1 MDADEREIYFFLK
14 AYRNEHLSAREISR
28 RAGGKHR
35 YRQDESWA
43 VPPLLRMVERG
54 ILETDSTAGYRIKPK
69 PDAKHKMQRWISPE
83 IKRTLR
89 NSDKNFDHIIEIT
102 EDELDAYYESL

>member
-14 AYRNEHLSAREISR
+14 SYRNEHLSAREICR

-35 YRQDESWA
+35 YRADESWA
-43 VPPLLRMVERG
+43 MPPLLRMTERG
-54 ILETDSTAGYRIKPK
+54 ILETDHAAAYRIKPK
-69 PDAKHKMQRWISPE
+69 PDAKHKMQRWISPQ

-89 NSDKNFDHIIEIT
+89 DSDKNFDHIIEID